1 MKTICG
7 IDCSSCGFKT
17 TCKGCLESDGRPFGG
32 DCIAAN
38 CYKSGGEECFIAFK
52 NRLIAEFNS
61 LGIPDMPAITTL
73 CQLCGAYVNSEYTL
87 PNGEKVKFLDDT
99 KIYLGYQVEKT
110 NSDRCYGLVADDT
123 FLMVSEYGCN
133 GADPEIVVYKKR

>member
-17 TCKGCLESDGRPFGG
+17 VCKVCLESDGRPFGG

-73 CQLCGAYVNSEYTL
+73 CQLSGAYVNSEYTL

-110 NSDRCYGLVADDT
+110 NSDRCYGLVADDA
-123 FLMVSEYGCN
+123 FLLVSEYGCN